1 MESFIKDN
9 IHKRD
14 VVVYLRNTRTGS
26 STVRKC
32 KFIGLVTGF
41 TKSKVKIMQLSKEDQ
56 WVYPDEIHLY
66 GEVEVYPDDVI
77 CTMWRSTDNWEEVK
91 YIGENTNCQD

>member
-1 MESFIKDN
+1 MQSFINDN
-9 IHKRD
+9 IHEKD
-14 VVVYLRNTRTGS
+14 IVVYLKNTRTGS

-41 TKSKVKIMQLSKEDQ
+41 TKSKVKIVQLSKEDQ
-56 WVYPDEIHLY
+56 WVYPDECRYY
-66 GEVEVYPDDVI
+66 GEVEVCPNDII

-91 YIGENTNCQD
+91 CIGENTNC